1 MTSNTAET
9 VLITGAGRGLG
20 KALAALYAAKGWRVL
35 CALRDPTHHDG
46 PGEALL
52 LDVAD
57 PASIAALGQS
67 LESVPIDLV
76 INNAGIRGD
85 IGGLS
90 TLEPQDFSE
99 VMTVNALAPLLIARA
114 LHGNLLAGK
123 RRILANISSRAG
135 SLAEG
140 IVDDDDGDYAYRC
153 SKAALNMATVLLA
166 RDFRR
171 DGIAHE
177 DGEVTPGF
185 RSVGVAVRD
194 HVDWPVAAV
203 AVQMLEQMQR
213 QGTPAVEQVDIAL
226 FRRQQVALADLVDKR
241 QQRLALACAD
251 ELRGPHHLRDLG
263 QRLPH
268 LGARIGKQRAEG
280 LEDQH
285 RAALTCPAAGTE

>member
-1 MTSNTAET
+1 MTRSMK
-9 VLITGAGRGLG
+9 GLG

-171 DGIAHE
+171 DGIAVLSLHPGWVRTEMGGDEAVVTVE
-177 DGEVTPGF
+177 D
-185 RSVGVAVRD
+185 S
-194 HVDWPVAAV
+194 AAGIKRILDG
-203 AVQMLEQMQR
+203 AS
-213 QGTPAVEQVDIAL
+213 
-226 FRRQQVALADLVDKR
+226 LADSGSFHAYD
-241 QQRLALACAD
+241 
-251 ELRGPHHLRDLG
+251 G
-263 QRLPH
+263 QRV
-268 LGARIGKQRAEG
+268 AW
-280 LEDQH
+280 
-285 RAALTCPAAGTE
+285 